1 MSFFSRLLGIA
12 REDESDVSALW
23 RRIVAVAREREW
35 YADCGVA
42 DSVPGRFDA
51 ITTVL
56 ALALLRMEGSREMAA
71 ASVRLT
77 ELFVEDMDGQLR
89 EAGIGDMVV
98 GKHIGK
104 LMSAMGGW
112 EGAGMGLGTS
122 VAGAGLGAGLGAAGN
137 AVSEGFG
144 SAGGAALAAGTTV
157 VTAAKRSSSSRAS
170 RSRRSMTGWSGWL

>member
-1 MSFFSRLLGIA
+1 MSFFSRLLGLA
-12 REDESDVSALW
+12 RDDESDVAALW
-23 RRIVAVAREREW
+23 HRIVAVAREREW
-35 YADCGVA
+35 YADCGIA

-56 ALALLRMEGSREMAA
+56 ALALLRMEGNRDLAA

-104 LMSAMGGW
+104 LMSAMGGRLGAYREALAQDGNAALEAALLRNVTLT
-112 EGAGMGLGTS
+112 EGADS
-122 VAGAGLGAGLGAAGN
+122 
-137 AVSEGFG
+137 
-144 SAGGAALAAGTTV
+144 AALAQRVRAL
-157 VTAAKRSSSSRAS
+157 AARFAAADDAALLRGEVA
-170 RSRRSMTGWSGWL
+170 

>member
-1 MSFFSRLLGIA
+1 VSFFSRLLGIA

-23 RRIVAVAREREW
+23 RRIVAVARERAW

-56 ALALLRMEGSREMAA
+56 SLALLRMEGNREMAA

-104 LMSAMGGW
+104 LMSAMGGR
-112 EGAGMGLGTS
+112 
-122 VAGAGLGAGLGAAGN
+122 LGAYREALAQEGN
-137 AVSEGFG
+137 AALEAALVRNVTLVDGADS
-144 SAGGAALAAGTTV
+144 AALASRVRAL
-157 VTAAKRSSSSRAS
+157 AARLAAADDAALLRGDLA
-170 RSRRSMTGWSGWL
+170 

>member
-42 DSVPGRFDA
+42 DSVPGRVDA

-56 ALALLRMEGSREMAA
+56 SLALLRMEGSREMAA

-104 LMSAMGGW
+104 LMSAMGGR
-112 EGAGMGLGTS
+112 
-122 VAGAGLGAGLGAAGN
+122 LGAYREALAQEGN
-137 AVSEGFG
+137 AALEAALVRNVTLVDGADS
-144 SAGGAALAAGTTV
+144 AALAERVRALAARLAAAGD
-157 VTAAKRSSSSRAS
+157 AALLRGELA
-170 RSRRSMTGWSGWL
+170 

>member
-56 ALALLRMEGSREMAA
+56 SLALLRMEGSREMAA

-104 LMSAMGGW
+104 LMSAMGGR
-112 EGAGMGLGTS
+112 
-122 VAGAGLGAGLGAAGN
+122 LGAYREALAQEGN
-137 AVSEGFG
+137 AALEAALVRNVTLVDGADS
-144 SAGGAALAAGTTV
+144 AALAERVRAL
-157 VTAAKRSSSSRAS
+157 AARLAAADDAALLRGELA
-170 RSRRSMTGWSGWL
+170 

>member
-1 MSFFSRLLGIA
+1 LPLNERKLPPVSFFSRLLGMA
-12 REDESDVSALW
+12 REDETDVSALW
-23 RRIVAVAREREW
+23 HRVVAVAREREW
-35 YADCGVA
+35 YADCGIA

-56 ALALLRMEGSREMAA
+56 ALALLRMEGSRDLAA

-104 LMSAMGGW
+104 LMSAMGGR
-112 EGAGMGLGTS
+112 
-122 VAGAGLGAGLGAAGN
+122 LGAYREALAQADNAAL
-137 AVSEGFG
+137 E
-144 SAGGAALAAGTTV
+144 AALARN
-157 VTAAKRSSSSRAS
+157 VTMVEGADATALAS
-170 RSRRSMTGWSGWL
+170 RVRALTERFAAVDDAALLRGEVA